1 LPRPHGDVT
10 GWGERMM
17 SERMT
22 GDTGVRVVND
32 AHLFA
37 VQMDVSDYKPG
48 EMDVKVHDENKDTGY
63 LVVTGK
69 HEEKPD
75 EHGFVSRSFTR
86 RYALPKDVD
95 MSALQCNLSNK
106 GILTLQVPRKPFEM
120 VANKT
125 RAIHITHVADAPMLA
140 ASKATANK

>member
-1 LPRPHGDVT
+1 LPRPHG
-10 GWGERMM
+10 GMNNWGERMM
-17 SERMT
+17 
-22 GDTGVRVVND
+22 GDTGVHVVND

-69 HEEKPD
+69 HEEKAD

-95 MSALQCNLSNK
+95 MTALQCNVSNK
-106 GILTLQVPRKPFEM
+106 GIMTLQVPRKPFEM
-120 VANKT
+120 VTNKT
-125 RAIHITHVADAPMLA
+125 RAIPITHVADAPMLA
-140 ASKATANK
+140 GSKATANK